1 MPRSATLPSTWPTP
15 KKSTPTARCLRA
27 WTWGKAAFASP
38 NPKRWAMPASGKL
51 SSVRW
56 PSGSKTVTSTA
67 DVLFQH
73 PHLKRLQVGG
83 DVLAV
88 RLQPCR
94 QHQLLPQRLNGF
106 VDGEAGTVGGDFEQD
121 AAPLP
126 EVDGREVFAVDDGG
140 HVETGR
146 GHPLPPPF
154 WLREAAGPPGNVVH
168 GAGAA
173 AARRYRLAPDVD
185 DLPQV
190 G

>member
-1 MPRSATLPSTWPTP
+1 M
-15 KKSTPTARCLRA
+15 
-27 WTWGKAAFASP
+27 
-38 NPKRWAMPASGKL
+38 
-51 SSVRW
+51 W
-56 PSGSKTVTSTA
+56 PSGSSASLRASATSSTTCWGSRI
-67 DVLFQH
+67 QH

-154 WLREAAGPPGNVVH
+154 LLREAAGPPGDVVH

-190 G
+190 GLSPYADVLAAFASADAFKAQQ

>member
-1 MPRSATLPSTWPTP
+1 M
-15 KKSTPTARCLRA
+15 
-27 WTWGKAAFASP
+27 
-38 NPKRWAMPASGKL
+38 
-51 SSVRW
+51 W
-56 PSGSKTVTSTA
+56 PSGSSASLRASATSSTTCWGSRI
-67 DVLFQH
+67 QH

-154 WLREAAGPPGNVVH
+154 LLREAAGPPGDVVH
-168 GAGAA
+168 GTRSA
-173 AARRYRLAPDVD
+173 AARRHCLPLEID
-185 DLPQV
+185 DLSQV
-190 G
+190 GSRPQAYVLPVLAFSNALKPQQAFERLKGLL